1 MRLRQSIIIESDHKP
16 LGQIWSKPFHE
27 IPKRLQ
33 AMCLRL
39 QKYDVKITYRKG
51 FQLVIADTLSRAYLS
66 NEQADSNIENRN
78 EFCAF
83 PEEISLV
90 ADLPISN
97 ERIPEIR
104 RATAAD
110 SVLQKVRECVEP
122 A

>member
-1 MRLRQSIIIESDHKP
+1 MRLWQSIIIESDHKP

-33 AMCLRL
+33 LICLRL

-51 FQLVIADTLSRAYLS
+51 SQLVIADTLSRAYLS

-78 EFCAF
+78 EFCAM

-110 SVLQKVRECVEP
+110 SVLQKVR
-122 A
+122 